1 MKKVALLSLT
11 TILLAGC
18 ASTSGESPLTSLTN
32 SLKPDSEI
40 SKFDLTLATG
50 NLAEAESISLDEAD
64 YDEEENILDDQFWGM
79 QAASIYRFKKD
90 YEASNQFFDLI
101 EDVMYQEDTEG
112 TLTNISETLTSS
124 LTNDTFLDYEQ
135 SVYDSIM
142 VNTYKALNFT
152 AMGDFQNARV
162 EWNRADDRQRRAA
175 DYFAKRINEKRQQQQ
190 EEAEKELEENA
201 DSGEIEV
208 DQSLSKAEELLAE
221 QNIDMSDWAAYE
233 GYINPFSTFM
243 HGLFF
248 MLNAQDNSDLNK
260 AIDSFKRVSEI
271 TQTNVASNTLSL
283 AEDILR
289 GNKSVSNLSN
299 VWVVF
304 ENGEMAK
311 KEEFRIDLPVFI
323 ASENVN
329 YAGVALPKI
338 KENTDYF
345 SFLSVN
351 GQRSEIVADMDR
363 IFKAEFKEEWPIIL
377 TREITR
383 SVIKT
388 VVQKQVNDKNIW
400 LGMAAGAL
408 QAVTTQADT
417 RTWSTLPK
425 NFQALMLEN
434 DGSGQLVIE
443 SPGFAQALTVD
454 IDPTKKNIVYVK
466 AINQSLTPAV
476 EVISI

>member
-1 MKKVALLSLT
+1 
-11 TILLAGC
+11 
-18 ASTSGESPLTSLTN
+18 
-32 SLKPDSEI
+32 
-40 SKFDLTLATG
+40 
-50 NLAEAESISLDEAD
+50 
-64 YDEEENILDDQFWGM
+64 
-79 QAASIYRFKKD
+79 
-90 YEASNQFFDLI
+90 
-101 EDVMYQEDTEG
+101 
-112 TLTNISETLTSS
+112 
-124 LTNDTFLDYEQ
+124 
-135 SVYDSIM
+135 
-142 VNTYKALNFT
+142 
-152 AMGDFQNARV
+152 
-162 EWNRADDRQRRAA
+162 
-175 DYFAKRINEKRQQQQ
+175 
-190 EEAEKELEENA
+190 
-201 DSGEIEV
+201 
-208 DQSLSKAEELLAE
+208 
-221 QNIDMSDWAAYE
+221 
-233 GYINPFSTFM
+233 M